1 MGSLNQEHYG
11 QGDNVARDK
20 NLFIEN
26 YNTFIN
32 LTVPE
37 DLREPVKEILSDISN
52 RKIVDAKKKIDL
64 IASIKNQ
71 TKEVNDLFL
80 LLRIKA

>member
-37 DLREPVKEILSDISN
+37 DLGNLL
-52 RKIVDAKKKIDL
+52 KKY
-64 IASIKNQ
+64 
-71 TKEVNDLFL
+71 
-80 LLRIKA
+80 